1 MNSHYSTAIVA
12 MQQYVDVMERLASAI
27 NKGQEALVRMDL
39 PAFELLTVEQESLCV
54 ELKQAQAHCRDT
66 RQDNRLLKSADNPA
80 DLQRE
85 SFEQERTALRHQC
98 VALEERVRHLNR
110 VNHFFL
116 NRARQWFDM
125 LVRLA
130 VLSEGT
136 YSPQSAEYAPEHAGR
151 RG

>member
-1 MNSHYSTAIVA
+1 MNSHYTSALEA

-39 PAFELLTVEQESLCV
+39 PAFELLTVEQEALCV
-54 ELKQAQAHCRDT
+54 ELKQAQSHCRES
-66 RQDNRLLKSADNPA
+66 RQDNHLLKSADNPA
-80 DLQRE
+80 DLQRD
-85 SFEQERTALRHQC
+85 SFEEERRALRHQC
-98 VALEERVRHLNR
+98 IALEERVRHLNR

-116 NRARQWFDM
+116 SRARQWFEM

-130 VLSEGT
+130 PLSEGA
-136 YSPQSAEYAPEHAGR
+136 YSPPRAEYVPEHAGR

>member
-1 MNSHYSTAIVA
+1 MNSHFSSALAA
-12 MQQYVDVMERLASAI
+12 MQQYVEVMQRLASAI

-39 PAFELLTVEQESLCV
+39 PAFELLTVEQETLSV
-54 ELKQAQAHCRDT
+54 ELRQAQANCRDS

-80 DLQRE
+80 DIQQD
-85 SFEQERTALRHQC
+85 SFEAERTALRHQC
-98 VALEERVRHLNR
+98 AALEERVRHLNR

-125 LVRLA
+125 LIRLA

-136 YSPQSAEYAPEHAGR
+136 YSPRSAEYAHEHAGR

>member
-1 MNSHYSTAIVA
+1 MNSDYTSALAA

-39 PAFELLTVEQESLCV
+39 PAFELLTVEQETLCR
-54 ELKQAQAHCRDT
+54 ELKQAQAHCRES
-66 RQDNRLLKSADNPA
+66 RQDNHLRKPADNPP
-80 DLQRE
+80 DLQQD
-85 SFEQERTALRHQC
+85 SFEQERMALRDQC
-98 VALEERVRHLNR
+98 IALEERVRHLNR

-116 NRARQWFDM
+116 SRARQWFDM

-130 VLSEGT
+130 LLSEGT
-136 YSPQSAEYAPEHAGR
+136 YSPRSAEYVPEHAGR

>member
-1 MNSHYSTAIVA
+1 MNSHYTSALEA

-39 PAFELLTVEQESLCV
+39 PAFELLTVEQETLCV
-54 ELKQAQAHCRDT
+54 ELKQAQAHCRES
-66 RQDNRLLKSADNPA
+66 RQDNHLLKSADNRA
-80 DLQRE
+80 DLQQDSLE
-85 SFEQERTALRHQC
+85 EERRALRHEC
-98 VALEERVRHLNR
+98 IALEERVRHLNR

-116 NRARQWFDM
+116 SRARQWFEM

-130 VLSEGT
+130 LLSEGT
-136 YSPQSAEYAPEHAGR
+136 YSPGPAEYVPEHAGR

>member
-1 MNSHYSTAIVA
+1 MNSHYTSALAA

-39 PAFELLTVEQESLCV
+39 PAFELLTVEQETLCR
-54 ELKQAQAHCRDT
+54 ELKQAQAHCRES
-66 RQDNRLLKSADNPA
+66 RQDNHLLKSADNPA
-80 DLQRE
+80 DLQQD
-85 SFEQERTALRHQC
+85 SFEQERTALRDQC
-98 VALEERVRHLNR
+98 IALEERVRHLNR

-116 NRARQWFDM
+116 SRARQWFDM

-130 VLSEGT
+130 LLSDGT
-136 YSPQSAEYAPEHAGR
+136 YSPQSAEYAREHAGT

>member
-1 MNSHYSTAIVA
+1 MSSRYTSVLAA
-12 MQQYVDVMERLASAI
+12 MQQYVDVMERLATAI

-39 PAFELLTVEQESLCV
+39 PAFELLTVEQETLCV
-54 ELKQAQAHCRDT
+54 ELKQAQANCRDT
-66 RQDNRLLKSADNPA
+66 REDDHSLKHNPA
-80 DLQRE
+80 DLQQGR
-85 SFEQERTALRHQC
+85 FEDERATLRHQC
-98 VALEERVRHLNR
+98 VALEERVRHVNR

-130 VLSEGT
+130 VLSEDT
-136 YSPQSAEYAPEHAGR
+136 YSPRSAEYVSEHAGR

>member
-1 MNSHYSTAIVA
+1 MNSDYTSALAA

-39 PAFELLTVEQESLCV
+39 PAFELLTVEQETLCL
-54 ELKQAQAHCRDT
+54 ELKQTQAHCRES
-66 RQDNRLLKSADNPA
+66 RQDNHLLKSADNPA
-80 DLQRE
+80 DLQQD
-85 SFEQERTALRHQC
+85 SFEQERTALRDQC
-98 VALEERVRHLNR
+98 IALEERVRHLNR

-116 NRARQWFDM
+116 SRARQWFDM

-130 VLSEGT
+130 LLSEGT
-136 YSPQSAEYAPEHAGR
+136 YSPRSAEYVPEHAGR

>member
-1 MNSHYSTAIVA
+1 MNSHYTSALEA

-39 PAFELLTVEQESLCV
+39 PAFELLTVEQEALCV
-54 ELKQAQAHCRDT
+54 ELKQAQAHCRES
-66 RQDNRLLKSADNPA
+66 RQDNHLLKSADNPA
-80 DLQRE
+80 DLQRD
-85 SFEQERTALRHQC
+85 SFEEERRALRHQC
-98 VALEERVRHLNR
+98 IALEERVRHLNR

-116 NRARQWFDM
+116 SRACQWFEM

-130 VLSEGT
+130 LLSEGT
-136 YSPQSAEYAPEHAGR
+136 YSPGPAEYVPEHAGR